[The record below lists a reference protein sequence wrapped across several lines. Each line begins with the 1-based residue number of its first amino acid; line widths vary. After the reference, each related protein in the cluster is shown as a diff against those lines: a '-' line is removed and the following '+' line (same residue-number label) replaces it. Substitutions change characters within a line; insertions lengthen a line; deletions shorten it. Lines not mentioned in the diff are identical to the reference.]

1 MAEGQL
7 IAFWIGVGAYMAVV
21 IGIGLW
27 SYRRTSHEEGFLVAG
42 RSLGPIVGGATL
54 MANQVSA
61 GATIGIV
68 GFHYYSGFSYAWSWP
83 LTWIGWMVCALFVA
97 PKIRRHA
104 GFTLPDYFA
113 ARYGSP
119 SARAVSALFILVAYA
134 VMLSAQYQAGGLL
147 FTLVSGL
154 SYAKAVVL
162 VAAITTVYTML
173 GGMYSNAYV
182 GLLKA
187 ALLLAGYLISVPFL
201 WHQLGGLH
209 GIGVALNAIDPRLTA
224 NWFGWRQLLSISL
237 AIGLGLAAAP
247 YEISAIYSMQSRRAT
262 QLAIG
267 WSFFFQS
274 FVGVGVLI
282 FGLSMRVAVPHLP
295 DPDLGT
301 PMLGTSV
308 LPFGAGL
315 LVLLAAVVTF
325 TRTGGAILLTAAT
338 AVSHD
343 LYGKLLAPGA
353 GDRARVR
360 AARGSVVLF
369 SAIPVAVAFR
379 HLSLV
384 NFTVIYAA
392 KLMVSFLFVP
402 VVVGLNWKRAT
413 AAGALASMVG
423 GVATCIAWS
432 VVARP
437 YFLGLDPAEAGVLV
451 SAGLFVAVSL
461 ATPPVSR
468 DIERVFFPDVA
479 PGVQASDSS
488 PRTL

>member
-1 MAEGQL
+1 
-7 IAFWIGVGAYMAVV
+7 
-21 IGIGLW
+21 
-27 SYRRTSHEEGFLVAG
+27 
-42 RSLGPIVGGATL
+42 

-104 GFTLPDYFA
+104 GLTLPDYFA
-113 ARYGSP
+113 ARYESGA
-119 SARAVSALFILVAYA
+119 ARGVAAVFILVAYS

-147 FTLVSGL
+147 FTLVGGL
-154 SYAKAVVL
+154 PYARAVLL
-162 VAAITTVYTML
+162 VAAITTVYTVL

-187 ALLLAGYLISVPFL
+187 VLLLSGYLLAVPFL
-201 WHQLGGLH
+201 WRAMGGLH
-209 GIGVALNAIDPRLTA
+209 AVGVALHAIDPRLTA
-224 NWFGWRQLLSISL
+224 NWFGWRQLISISL

-267 WSFFFQS
+267 WSFFFQA
-274 FVGVGVLI
+274 FVGVGVLV
-282 FGLSMRVAVPHLP
+282 FGLSMRVAMPYLP

-308 LPFGAGL
+308 LPFGIGL

-325 TRTGGAILLTAAT
+325 TRTGGAILLTAAA

-343 LYGKLLAPGA
+343 LYGTLLVPGA
-353 GDRARVR
+353 SERARVLAGR
-360 AARGSVVLF
+360 IAVVLF
-369 SAIPVAVAFR
+369 SAIPVLLAFA

-384 NFTVIYAA
+384 NFIVIYAA

-402 VVVGLNWKRAT
+402 VVIGLNWKRAT
-413 AAGALASMVG
+413 RAGALASMLG
-423 GVATCIAWS
+423 GLGTCLAWS
-432 VVARP
+432 LLGHP
-437 YFLGLDPAEAGVLV
+437 NLLGLDAAEAGVFV
-451 SAGLFVAVSL
+451 SAALFFAVS
-461 ATPPVSR
+461 ARTPPVAA
-468 DIERVFFPDVA
+468 ETLAVFFPDHPA
-479 PGVQASDSS
+479 AAAGA
-488 PRTL
+488 R